1 LHFEHFLEMAYFD
14 KIVGNIR
21 DIYKGTINK
30 SFPLSAPNEELIH
43 TISGN
48 LVQFNR
54 EMDHVLNIFV
64 VNNINAKIINE
75 GVV

>member
-1 LHFEHFLEMAYFD
+1 LAYFD
-14 KIVGNIR
+14 KIVGSIR

-30 SFPLSAPNEELIH
+30 SFPLSALNEELIH

-54 EMDHVLNIFV
+54 DMDHVLNIFV
-64 VNNINAKIINE
+64 ANNINAKIIN
-75 GVV
+75 